1 MVFSNLEDFMEKQSF
16 LRRFVCPQATV
27 IVIMAVSFLVYHFSH
42 GIKNHAVFQA
52 LSSISGI
59 MILLTLWFGTFYIYM
74 VSYFRGAS
82 LFERILACFIPA
94 FLWATKES
102 IIVAGVYSVP
112 EAIYFYLSIVNQWLV
127 STIIA
132 EIGLSEILCR
142 RKIKKQG
149 EEIKVTPVL
158 ALLAMVVGIGN
169 TLFILLW
176 NVGVHHFYIFIAGYK
191 ALFY

>member
-1 MVFSNLEDFMEKQSF
+1 MEKQSF
-16 LRRFVCPQATV
+16 LRRFVYPQATV

-42 GIKNHAVFQA
+42 GIKNHTLFQV
-52 LSSISGI
+52 LSGLSGI

-82 LFERILACFIPA
+82 LTERILACLIPA

-102 IIVAGVYSVP
+102 IVVACVYSVP
-112 EAIYFYLSIVNQWLV
+112 EGIYFYLSIVNQWLV

-132 EIGLSEILCR
+132 EIGLSHILCR

-149 EEIKVTPVL
+149 EGVKGTAIPAFL
-158 ALLAMVVGIGN
+158 AIVFGIGN
-169 TLFILLW
+169 SLFILLW
-176 NVGVHHFYIFIAGYK
+176 NVGVHHFYIFMEGYK
-191 ALFY
+191 ALFT